1 MRLFVTGTDT
11 DVGKSVVTA
20 CLAAAARAHG
30 TVVACKPVASGV
42 PAGTAGEDA
51 LRIARGAG
59 HDPLVFTTWSTP
71 VSPHRAAWLEGR
83 PVVPDLLERVRA
95 LQADTVLVEG
105 AGGWRVPVAAPS
117 DTTPAREALWMK
129 DLAAATG
136 GPCIVVAADKL
147 GVLNHTLLTVEAIR
161 RDGLQVLGVVLNQGL
176 RPEDDIS
183 TSSNEADLRWLL
195 DVPLAVAP
203 HVPDHP
209 GAENLWAHVGQQLFA
224 QLGVIE
230 SGA

>member
-11 DVGKSVVTA
+11 DVGKSVITA

-42 PAGTAGEDA
+42 APGTPGDDA
-51 LRIARGAG
+51 TRIARGAG
-59 HDPLVFTTWSTP
+59 HAPLVFATWAPP

-83 PVVPDLLERVRA
+83 PVPSDLLDRVQA
-95 LQADTVLVEG
+95 LRADTVLVEG

-117 DTTPAREALWMK
+117 PASPVQEVVWMR

-136 GPCIVVAADKL
+136 GPCVVVAADKL
-147 GVLNHTLLTVEAIR
+147 GVLNHTLLTVEAIQ
-161 RDGLQVLGVVLNQGL
+161 RDGFDVLGVVLNQGM
-176 RPEDDIS
+176 RPADDAS

-195 DVPLAVAP
+195 DVPLATAP
-203 HVPDHP
+203 HVPDGP
-209 GAENLWAHVGQQLFA
+209 AAEAVWADVGQQLFEA
-224 QLGVIE
+224 LGVVR